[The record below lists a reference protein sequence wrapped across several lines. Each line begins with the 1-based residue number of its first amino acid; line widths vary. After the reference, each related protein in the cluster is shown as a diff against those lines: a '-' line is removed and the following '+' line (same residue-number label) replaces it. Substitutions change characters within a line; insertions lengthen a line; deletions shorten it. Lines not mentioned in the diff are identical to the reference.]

1 MKRIVTI
8 TMNPALDSSTS
19 VQQVVAEDKLRCRA
33 PSHEPG
39 GGGINVSR
47 AISHLGGEST
57 TVFLAGGPNGEL
69 LTSLLQDEGI
79 ACSPIRVAANTRN
92 NLVVNERTSDRQYRF
107 AMPGG
112 TVERA
117 EWEGVLS
124 ELEDLSPTPD
134 FVVASGSLPPGVP
147 DDFYR
152 RVVKLG
158 SRLGCRVVV
167 DTSGTPLERAAA
179 KGLYLVKPNL
189 REFRQMTGREL
200 HDDVEIERSVRNAV
214 KRGIAEVVLLSL
226 GAGGAI
232 LGTAEGVVRFRT
244 PTVEIRSKIG
254 AGDSMTAG
262 AVLSLSRGADV
273 QDAAMYAVA
282 AGAAAVMTPGTELCR
297 KEDTDRLYATLKQE
311 QGNAKAPNR
320 GE

>member
-1 MKRIVTI
+1 MKRIVTV

-19 VQQVVAEDKLRCRA
+19 VDQVVAEDKLRCRH
-33 PSHEPG
+33 PRHEPG

-57 TVFLAGGPNGEL
+57 TVFLAGGPNGEF
-69 LTSLLQDEGI
+69 LTSLLQNEGI
-79 ACSPIRVAANTRN
+79 SCSPIRVAANTRN

-112 TVERA
+112 NVERSA
-117 EWEGVLS
+117 WEGVLS

-134 FVVASGSLPPGVP
+134 IIVASGSLPPGVP

-158 SRLGCRVVV
+158 SRLGCRVAV

-189 REFRQMTGREL
+189 REFREMMGRVL
-200 HDDVEIERSVRNAV
+200 GDDVEIERSVRNAV
-214 KRGIAEVVLLSL
+214 QRGMAEIVLLSL
-226 GAGGAI
+226 GAGGAV
-232 LGTAEGVVRFRT
+232 LGTAEGVIRFRS

-254 AGDSMTAG
+254 AGDSMMAG
-262 AVLSLSRGADV
+262 AVLSLARDADV

-297 KEDTDRLYATLKQE
+297 KEDTDRLYTTLKEE
-311 QGNAKAPNR
+311 QGRAEAPER
-320 GE
+320 SK